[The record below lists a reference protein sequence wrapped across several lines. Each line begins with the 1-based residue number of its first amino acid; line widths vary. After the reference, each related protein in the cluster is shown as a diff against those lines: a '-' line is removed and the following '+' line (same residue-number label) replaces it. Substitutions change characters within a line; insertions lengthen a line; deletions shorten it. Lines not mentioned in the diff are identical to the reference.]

1 MLKKMTTVI
10 TLVLGISLGVSAQ
23 TSDTSGDQNP
33 EPGHSATVCTVQ
45 NPQICAHLGHMSTIN
60 TKEEGQFVAHI
71 MTPNNVEMSN
81 VHIDLWMASMGHGS
95 APLDVTR
102 IDVNKYQVKNAWFM
116 MSGPWLVRLKFKDS
130 VQSYEIDIPL
140 EVPSMF

>member
-1 MLKKMTTVI
+1 MTVI
-10 TLVLGISLGVSAQ
+10 ITLILGIAASATAQ
-23 TSDTSGDQNP
+23 IEQASEDQNP
-33 EPGHSATVCTVQ
+33 EPGHTVTVCTKQ
-45 NPQICAHLGHMSTIN
+45 NPQICAHLGHMSAIN
-60 TKEEGQFVAHI
+60 TKDEGQFVAHI
-71 MTPNNVEMSN
+71 MTPNNVEMES

-130 VQSYEIDIPL
+130 MQAYEIDIPL

>member
-1 MLKKMTTVI
+1 
-10 TLVLGISLGVSAQ
+10 
-23 TSDTSGDQNP
+23 
-33 EPGHSATVCTVQ
+33 
-45 NPQICAHLGHMSTIN
+45 
-60 TKEEGQFVAHI
+60 
-71 MTPNNVEMSN
+71 
-81 VHIDLWMASMGHGS
+81 MASMGHGS
-95 APLDVTR
+95 APLDVKR